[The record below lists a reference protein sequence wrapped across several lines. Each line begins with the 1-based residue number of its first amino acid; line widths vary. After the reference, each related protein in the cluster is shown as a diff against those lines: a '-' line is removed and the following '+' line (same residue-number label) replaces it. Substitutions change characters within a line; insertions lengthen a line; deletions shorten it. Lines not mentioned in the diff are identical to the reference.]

1 MEGSNALRNI
11 RNLYLRFKADESPQA
26 LTGAFRQT
34 HPEDNN
40 EWQLIHEHES
50 APAAK
55 RSSDA
60 ASGPRS
66 EHLLK
71 HYRRKDNESA

>member
-1 MEGSNALRNI
+1 MNPPGRL
-11 RNLYLRFKADESPQA
+11 QA
-26 LTGAFRQT
+26 LIAR
-34 HPEDNN
+34 HILEDNN
-40 EWQLIHEHES
+40 ERQLIHEHES

-66 EHLLK
+66 EHLRK